1 MPSIFNKNNLP
12 FFATVTVFVAIFL
25 IGGALYNNFLTTRV
39 LGNILADNSF
49 IIIAAIGATFV
60 IISGGIDL
68 SVGSMIGFV
77 GVSMAVL
84 DSMGWNP
91 LVTAALMIVFGFGF
105 GALQGWFIDT
115 LDIQPFIVTLAGLF
129 LLRGA
134 CFMVTVNSVPISHEW
149 VDYYSSVK
157 VGLPGKG
164 VLRSAALVMLASL
177 VIAIFIAHFTR
188 FGTKVYAIGGD
199 KESARL
205 MGINVRR
212 TTILVYGLAGI
223 YSALAG
229 VVYALYTKSGYPL
242 AGSTLELSAIAAVVL
257 GGTLLTGG
265 VGTVAGTLFGGMI
278 LGLISTLIIFNGS
291 LNSAWIM
298 ISSGILLFA
307 FIAMQ
312 RLLVGSFG
320 IGSGK

>member
-1 MPSIFNKNNLP
+1 MTGIMNKKYLP
-12 FFATVTVFVAIFL
+12 LVATIVVFVAIFL
-25 IGGALYNNFLTTRV
+25 IGGSLYNNFLTTRV

-60 IISGGIDL
+60 ILSGGIDL
-68 SVGSMIGFV
+68 SIGSMIGFV
-77 GVSMAVL
+77 GVCMAVL

-91 LVTAALMIVFGFGF
+91 VQTALLMLVFGVLF
-105 GALQGWFIDT
+105 GACQGWLIDV
-115 LDIQPFIVTLAGLF
+115 LDMQPFIITLAGLF
-129 LLRGA
+129 LLRGV
-134 CFMVTVNSVPISHEW
+134 CFMVTVNSVPINHEW
-149 VDYYSSVK
+149 ADIYSSIK
-157 VGLPGKG
+157 ISLPGKG
-164 VLRSAALVMLASL
+164 VLRSAALVMLLSL
-177 VIAIFIAHFTR
+177 AVAIFIAHFTR
-188 FGTKVYAIGGD
+188 FGERVYAIGGD

-205 MGINVRR
+205 MGVDIRR
-212 TTILVYGLAGI
+212 TTVMVYALAGF

-298 ISSGILLFA
+298 ISSGVLLFA
-307 FIAMQ
+307 FIALQ
-312 RLLVGSFG
+312 KVLVGSLDLG
-320 IGSGK
+320 EKQ

>member
-1 MPSIFNKNNLP
+1 MASILDKKHLP
-12 FFATVTVFVAIFL
+12 FFATVVVFFGIFG
-25 IGGALYNNFLTTRV
+25 IGGSLYDNFLTTRV

-60 IISGGIDL
+60 ILSGGIDL

-84 DSMGWNP
+84 DSLGWNP
-91 LVTAALMIVFGFGF
+91 LATALLMMLFGLVFGSI
-105 GALQGWFIDT
+105 QGWFIDT

-134 CFMVTVNSVPISHEW
+134 CFMVTVNSVPITHDW
-149 VDYYSSVK
+149 VDYYASVK

-177 VIAIFIAHFTR
+177 AVAIFIAHFTR
-188 FGTKVYAIGGD
+188 FGARVYAIGGD
-199 KESARL
+199 RESARL
-205 MGINVRR
+205 MGVDVRR
-212 TTILVYGLAGI
+212 TTIMVYALAGF

-257 GGTLLTGG
+257 GGTLLSGG

-312 RLLVGSFG
+312 RVLVGSFD
-320 IGSGK
+320 IGGTR

>member
-1 MPSIFNKNNLP
+1 MNSKYLP
-12 FFATVTVFVAIFL
+12 LAATIAVFLALFL
-25 IGGALYNNFLTTRV
+25 IGGSLYRNFLSTLV

-60 IISGGIDL
+60 ILSGGIDL
-68 SVGSMIGFV
+68 SIGSMIGFV
-77 GVSMAVL
+77 GVCMAVL
-84 DSMGWNP
+84 DSLGWHP
-91 LVTAALMIVFGFGF
+91 MATAALMIVFGILF
-105 GALQGWFIDT
+105 GALQGLIIDFCE
-115 LDIQPFIVTLAGLF
+115 IQPFIVTLAGLF

-134 CFMVTVNSVPISHEW
+134 CFMVTLDSVPIHHEF
-149 VDYYSSVK
+149 VDVYNSMK
-157 VGLPGKG
+157 IHLPGRG
-164 VLRSAALVMLASL
+164 WLRSSAIVMLISL
-177 VIAIFIAHFTR
+177 FLGIIIAHFTR
-188 FGTKVYAIGGD
+188 FGTNVYAIGGD

-205 MGINVRR
+205 MGVNIRK
-212 TTILVYGLAGI
+212 TTVMIYALGGF

-229 VVYALYTKSGYPL
+229 VVYALYTSSGYPL

-265 VGTVAGTLFGGMI
+265 VGMVAGTLFGGMI

-307 FIAMQ
+307 FIVLH
-312 RLLVGSFG
+312 RFLVSSFNVKG
-320 IGSGK
+320 T